1 MGMKKTAFV
10 TGANKGIGFE
20 IAKQLGEKGWKVIL
34 GARSA
39 ERGQSAASE
48 LAAQGLDV
56 EFLQVDMTDL
66 EKLEQAALTIRKNY
80 PDLKLLINNAG
91 MPGAFSRSFT
101 ETKEEDLRSAFEVNF
116 FGTFRLN
123 QRLFPLIKENEGT
136 IVNVSTDMASLDH
149 MQNAESTLNAFDYNS
164 SKTANNAMTLS
175 MAYEVR
181 NSNAQVF
188 AVTPGFT
195 TTDLN
200 GNAKGG
206 KSKEAAAAIIVGY
219 ATDGKRHN
227 GEFLN
232 EKGILAW

>member
-1 MGMKKTAFV
+1 MKKTAFV
-10 TGANKGIGFE
+10 TGANKGIGIE
-20 IAKQLGEKGWKVIL
+20 IVRQLSEAGWKVIL

-39 ERGQSAASE
+39 ERGEAAVSE
-48 LAAQGLDV
+48 LTSLDV
-56 EFLQVDMTDL
+56 EFIQIDMDDL
-66 EKLEQAALTIRKNY
+66 KSIEQAADTINKNY
-80 PDLKLLINNAG
+80 PGLLLLINNAG

-101 ETKEEDLRSAFEVNF
+101 ETKEEDLRNAFEVNF

-123 QRLFPLIKENEGT
+123 QRLFPLIKDNEGT
-136 IVNVSTDMASLDH
+136 IINVSTDMASLDH
-149 MQNAESTLNAFDYNS
+149 MQNAAFTLNAFDYNS

-175 MAYEVR
+175 MAYEVKS
-181 NSNAQVF
+181 SNAQVF

-195 TTDLN
+195 STDLN
-200 GNAKGG
+200 GNAAGG

-232 EKGILAW
+232 EKGVYAW

>member
-1 MGMKKTAFV
+1 MKRTAFV
-10 TGANKGIGFE
+10 TGANKGIGIE
-20 IAKQLGEKGWKVIL
+20 IVKQLGEAGWKVIL

-39 ERGQSAASE
+39 DRGKAAVSE
-48 LAAQGLDV
+48 LTSKGLDV
-56 EFLQVDMTDL
+56 EFIQIDMGDL
-66 EKLEQAALTIRKNY
+66 KIIEQAAVTINKYY

-101 ETKEEDLRSAFEVNF
+101 DTKEEDLRNAFEVNF

-123 QRLFPLIKENEGT
+123 QRLFSLIKDNEGT
-136 IVNVSTDMASLDH
+136 IINVSTDMASLDH
-149 MQNAESTLNAFDYNS
+149 MQNAEFTLNAFDYNS

-175 MAYEVR
+175 MAYEVK
-181 NSNAQVF
+181 NSSAQVF

-195 TTDLN
+195 STDLN
-200 GNAKGG
+200 GNAAGG

-227 GEFLN
+227 GEFLD
-232 EKGILAW
+232 EKGVYAW

>member
-1 MGMKKTAFV
+1 MKKTAFV
-10 TGANKGIGFE
+10 TGANKGLGFE
-20 IAKQLGEKGWKVIL
+20 IVKQLGEAGWKVIL
-34 GARSA
+34 GARNA
-39 ERGQSAASE
+39 ERGEAAVSE
-48 LAAQGLDV
+48 LTSNGLDV
-56 EFLQVDMTDL
+56 EFVQIDMGDL
-66 EKLEQAALTIRKNY
+66 KTIEQATDTIIKNY

-101 ETKEEDLRSAFEVNF
+101 DTKEEDLRNAFEVNF

-123 QRLFPLIKENEGT
+123 QRLFPLIKDNEGT

-149 MQNAESTLNAFDYNS
+149 MQNAEFTLNAFDYNS

-175 MAYEVR
+175 MAYEVK
-181 NSNAQVF
+181 NSSAQVF

-195 TTDLN
+195 STDLN
-200 GNAKGG
+200 GNAAGG

-227 GEFLN
+227 GEFLD
-232 EKGILAW
+232 EKGVYAW

>member
-1 MGMKKTAFV
+1 MKKTAFV

-20 IAKQLGEKGWKVIL
+20 IVKQLGEAGWKVIL

-39 ERGQSAASE
+39 ERGEAAVFE
-48 LAAQGLDV
+48 LTSKGLDV
-56 EFLQVDMTDL
+56 EFVQIDMGDL
-66 EKLEQAALTIRKNY
+66 KTIEQAANTINKNY

-101 ETKEEDLRSAFEVNF
+101 DTKEEDLRNAFEVNF

-123 QRLFPLIKENEGT
+123 QRLFPLIKDSGGT

-149 MQNAESTLNAFDYNS
+149 MQNAEFTLNAFDYNS

-175 MAYEVR
+175 MAYEVK
-181 NSNAQVF
+181 NSSAQVF

-195 TTDLN
+195 STDLN
-200 GNAKGG
+200 GNAAGG

-227 GEFLN
+227 GEFLD
-232 EKGILAW
+232 EKGVYAW

>member
-1 MGMKKTAFV
+1 MKKTAFV
-10 TGANKGIGFE
+10 TGANKGIGIE
-20 IAKQLGEKGWKVIL
+20 IVKQLGEAGWKVIL

-39 ERGQSAASE
+39 ERGEAAVSE
-48 LAAQGLDV
+48 LTSKGLDV
-56 EFLQVDMTDL
+56 EFVQIDMGDL
-66 EKLEQAALTIRKNY
+66 KTIEQATDTINKNY

-101 ETKEEDLRSAFEVNF
+101 DTKEEDLRNAFEVNF

-123 QRLFPLIKENEGT
+123 QRLFPLIKHNEGT

-149 MQNAESTLNAFDYNS
+149 MQNAEFTLNAFDYNS

-175 MAYEVR
+175 MAYEVK
-181 NSNAQVF
+181 NSSAQVF

-195 TTDLN
+195 STDLN
-200 GNAKGG
+200 GNAAGG

-219 ATDGKRHN
+219 ATDRKRHN
-227 GEFLN
+227 GEFLD
-232 EKGILAW
+232 EKGVYAW